1 MLIAAGALLFF
12 SFEQNAGFVLYV
24 RVGGVSEVSVGGS
37 GGRGRARPEAQPFVG
52 SSGLE
57 KGVKGEGSL
66 GGRRGGRSGLG
77 VRGSRHFPASQGR
90 GCPGK

>member
-57 KGVKGEGSL
+57 KGEGSQ
-66 GGRRGGRSGLG
+66 GGRRGGRSGLD
-77 VRGSRHFPASQGR
+77 VRGSHHFPASKGR